1 MRTKR
6 TIQNDI
12 FDASITASKAIEQG
26 KLFVEAQEVSKT
38 INHFVFNEIFDLKP
52 KQRGFVIGDLRRY
65 LNVLEMEFLEEKK
78 RHFEQFGC
86 DRE

>member
-6 TIQNDI
+6 TIQTDI
-12 FDASITASKAIEQG
+12 FDASITASEAIKLG
-26 KLFVEAQEVSKT
+26 KEYMEAQEVSKT
-38 INHFVFNEIFDLKP
+38 INYFVFHEIYDLKP
-52 KQRGFVIGDLRRY
+52 KQRVFIMGDLRRF

-78 RHFEQFGC
+78 RYFEKFGR

>member
-6 TIQNDI
+6 TIRNDI
-12 FDASITASKAIEQG
+12 FDASITASEAIKQG
-26 KLFVEAQEVSKT
+26 KMFVEAQEVSKT
-38 INHFVFNEIFDLKP
+38 INYFVFNEIYDLKP
-52 KQRGFVIGDLRRY
+52 KQRGFVIGDLRRF

>member
-12 FDASITASKAIEQG
+12 FDAQITASEAIKQG
-26 KLFVEAQEVSKT
+26 KIFVEAQEVAKT

-78 RHFEQFGC
+78 RHFEQFGR
-86 DRE
+86 DRD

>member
-12 FDASITASKAIEQG
+12 FDAQITASEAIEQG
-26 KLFVEAQEVSKT
+26 KIFVEAQEVAKT
-38 INHFVFNEIFDLKP
+38 INYFVFNEIYDLKP
-52 KQRGFVIGDLRRY
+52 KQRVFIMGDLRRF

-78 RHFEQFGC
+78 RHFEQFGR

>member
-12 FDASITASKAIEQG
+12 FDAPLTASEAIKQG

-38 INHFVFNEIFDLKP
+38 VNHFVFNEIYDLKP
-52 KQRGFVIGDLRRY
+52 KQRVFVMGDLRRF

-78 RHFEQFGC
+78 RHFEQFGR
-86 DRE
+86 DDE

>member
-1 MRTKR
+1 MRTNR
-6 TIQNDI
+6 TIRNDI
-12 FDASITASKAIEQG
+12 FDASITASEAIEMG
-26 KLFVEAQEVSKT
+26 KIFVEAQEVSKT
-38 INHFVFNEIFDLKP
+38 INHFVFNEIYDLKP
-52 KQRGFVIGDLRRY
+52 KQRVFIMGDLRRF

>member
-6 TIQNDI
+6 IIQNDI
-12 FDASITASKAIEQG
+12 FDAQITASEAIKQG
-26 KLFVEAQEVSKT
+26 KIFVEAQEVSKT
-38 INHFVFNEIFDLKP
+38 VNNFVFNEIYDLKP
-52 KQRGFVIGDLRRY
+52 KQRVFIMGDLRRF

>member
-12 FDASITASKAIEQG
+12 FDASITASEAIEQG
-26 KLFVEAQEVSKT
+26 KLFVEAQEVAKT
-38 INHFVFNEIFDLKP
+38 INHFVLNEIFELKS
-52 KQRGFVIGDLRRY
+52 KQRAFVIGDLRRF

-78 RHFEQFGC
+78 RHFEQFGR

>member
-1 MRTKR
+1 MRTNR
-6 TIQNDI
+6 TIRTNI
-12 FDASITASKAIEQG
+12 FDEQITDAEAIKQG

-38 INHFVFNEIFDLKP
+38 VNYFVFNEIYDLKP
-52 KQRGFVIGDLRRY
+52 KQRVFIMGDLRRF

-78 RHFEQFGC
+78 RHFEQFGK